1 MNISIDILDEKLQKY
16 HFVQYCGKQS
26 EPIFESTRLLHRYM
40 KKFEPQYLYIGVAED
55 IERLEWNSDMKYATV
70 ICCGVPDSFE
80 SIGAGGGN
88 FYYIDGDADFGMFYN
103 DVEDVF
109 SYYNRWESRLKY
121 LCSTMGSL
129 QQMID
134 ASDEIFPYPISLVD
148 GAERTIAYSRNKE
161 CDDAVWQYIKEG
173 YIKTEYLLRDNIHSK
188 DILHHRAPKQLYTTA
203 SNRYVMLQPV
213 IVQRHTVAFVSLMM
227 TEAGPEVFSR
237 GTEQLLMVLT
247 REVTSRLEA
256 DEFYGLAMG
265 EAVEFFLADLIGKK
279 EMDIDTILDRANFLK
294 LDIYKKRRI
303 FCICYEDAEMAGIKR
318 REIMKAAKRQF
329 PKTFSCFHEGNA
341 VFFEDYTGEDEEE
354 SDNIFLNWLKKEK
367 LLSGI
372 SVEFSSLFD
381 AADFYE
387 QAKAAIRLGYKID
400 PERKMYEYRDY
411 IIQRGL
417 ERLDQRGTLWQE
429 LHPQVL
435 HLLELYGEDHYMM
448 ETVTVWL
455 KCERN
460 ISAAAKILHIHR
472 NTLLYRIE
480 CLTDKLGYDFSRQAE
495 RLQIMYSLE
504 VVNYIKN
511 IKKES
516 VLQKYLT
523 E

>member
-1 MNISIDILDEKLQKY
+1 MNISIDILAEKLQKY
-16 HFVQYCGKQS
+16 HFVQYCGRQS

-40 KKFEPQYLYIGVAED
+40 RKFEPQYLYIGVAED
-55 IERLEWNSDMKYATV
+55 IERLSKDFDMKYSTIV
-70 ICCGVPDSFE
+70 CCGVPDTFE
-80 SIGAGGGN
+80 TIGEGCN
-88 FYYIDGDADFGMFYN
+88 FYYVDRDADFGMFYN

-109 SYYNRWESRLKY
+109 SYYNRWETKLKY

-134 ASDEIFPYPISLVD
+134 VSDEIFPYPISLVD

-161 CDDAVWQYIKEG
+161 CDDTVWQYIKEG
-173 YIKTEYLLRDNIHSK
+173 YIKTEYLLRDNIHSR

-203 SNRYVMLQPV
+203 SNRYIMLQPV

-227 TEAGPEVFSR
+227 TEVGSEIFSR

-265 EAVEFFLADLIGKK
+265 EAVEFFLADLIGRKK
-279 EMDIDTILDRANFLK
+279 METDTILDRANFLK
-294 LDIYKKRRI
+294 LDVYKKRRI
-303 FCICYEDAEMAGIKR
+303 FCICYEDVEMAGIKR
-318 REIMKAAKRQF
+318 REIMKTVKKQF
-329 PKTFSCFHEGNA
+329 PKSFGCFYEGNA
-341 VFFEDYTGEDEEE
+341 VFLEDYIVEDGEEE
-354 SDNIFLNWLKKEK
+354 ADDTFWNWLKKEK

-387 QAKAAIRLGYKID
+387 QAKASIRLGHKINPEHKMHDYK
-400 PERKMYEYRDY
+400 DY
-411 IIQRGL
+411 IMQRGL

-435 HLLELYGEDHYMM
+435 HLLELYGEDHYMI

-480 CLTDKLGYDFSRQAE
+480 CLTDKLGYDFSNQAE

-504 VVNYIKN
+504 VVDYIKN